1 MCDQRALCPVR
12 ALRLVNRAINR
23 LNRFNALVCERE
35 RLPLGSYDKTG
46 PPEIE
51 GKIQSTDTRLARK
64 FFKMTRKRRN
74 HGRNK
79 KGRGH
84 VRFIRCTNCGRCC
97 PKDKAIKK
105 YIVRNIV
112 EAAAIRDITEAS
124 LYESFA
130 MPKLFFKLHY
140 CVSCAIHSK
149 VVRNRSREARR
160 DRNPPRFTQR
170 MNLGNRP
177 GMLGVGQK

>member
-1 MCDQRALCPVR
+1 
-12 ALRLVNRAINR
+12 
-23 LNRFNALVCERE
+23 
-35 RLPLGSYDKTG
+35 
-46 PPEIE
+46 
-51 GKIQSTDTRLARK
+51 
-64 FFKMTRKRRN
+64 MTRKRRN

-105 YIVRNIV
+105 YVVRNIV

-124 LYESFA
+124 L
-130 MPKLFFKLHY
+130 
-140 CVSCAIHSK
+140 
-149 VVRNRSREARR
+149 SREARR

>member
-1 MCDQRALCPVR
+1 
-12 ALRLVNRAINR
+12 
-23 LNRFNALVCERE
+23 
-35 RLPLGSYDKTG
+35 
-46 PPEIE
+46 
-51 GKIQSTDTRLARK
+51 
-64 FFKMTRKRRN
+64 MTRKRRN

-160 DRNPPRFTQR
+160 DRNPPRFAQR

>member
-35 RLPLGSYDKTG
+35 RLPLVKRSLLRCF
-46 PPEIE
+46 
-51 GKIQSTDTRLARK
+51 S
-64 FFKMTRKRRN
+64 FKMTRKRRN

-124 LYESFA
+124 L
-130 MPKLFFKLHY
+130 
-140 CVSCAIHSK
+140 
-149 VVRNRSREARR
+149 SREARR